1 MVPEGPAEKIR
12 FTSHIL
18 PKWARRTVSLDALLP
33 VLYLKGISTGDF
45 QEALS
50 AILGP
55 DAPNLS
61 PSVVSRLTAGWQAH
75 YDSWT
80 RRDLSACHYVYI
92 WAPSRQHA
100 LHAPAG

>member
-1 MVPEGPAEKIR
+1 M
-12 FTSHIL
+12 
-18 PKWARRTVSLDALLP
+18 SLDALIP

-50 AILGP
+50 AIMGP

-61 PSVVSRLTAGWQAH
+61 PSVISRLTAGWQVQ
-75 YDSWT
+75 YDTWA
-80 RRDLSACHYVYI
+80 RRDLSARSYVYI

>member
-1 MVPEGPAEKIR
+1 M
-12 FTSHIL
+12 
-18 PKWARRTVSLDALLP
+18 SLDALLP

-50 AILGP
+50 SIMGP

-61 PSVVSRLTAGWQAH
+61 PSVISRLTVGWQVQ

-80 RRDLSACHYVYI
+80 KRDLSARPYVYI